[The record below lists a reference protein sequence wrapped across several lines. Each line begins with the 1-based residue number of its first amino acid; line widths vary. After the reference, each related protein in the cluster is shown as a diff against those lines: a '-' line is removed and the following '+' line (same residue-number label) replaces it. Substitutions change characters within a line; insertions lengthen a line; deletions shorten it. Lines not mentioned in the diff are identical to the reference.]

1 MDNVLT
7 PELQALQTRL
17 RHFADTAIAP
27 VAHELHLRGEQIP
40 DEVLEGIVNQG
51 VFGLPLRKEIGG
63 SGMGA
68 MGMVVATEELGRAWF
83 AAGALPARNWMAA
96 LMLDKFGT
104 DEQKRR
110 WLPGVVSGRL
120 QCAHSATEPGAGSD
134 AANIQVRADRHG
146 DAYRINGLKRWC
158 THANRA
164 DLILTFCRTGDGQ
177 SKHAGISVLVV
188 EKPRSEDFLPPSLT
202 AQRIG
207 TIGYHGMKTYELTF
221 KNHDVPVAN
230 LLGGEEGKGFRQL
243 MACYE
248 LVRLQFAFRCIGL
261 AQAAFEAS
269 IDYAK
274 TRRQFGQPIS
284 QFQLIRAKLANMA
297 TQVETA
303 RQLGY
308 AVAARYDAGGRL
320 DLEAGMAK
328 LFASEMAQRVCQ
340 DAMQIHG
347 GNSMALD
354 FAVNRYWRDSSLCT
368 VGEGT
373 SEIQQEIIARRIL
386 GER

>member
-1 MDNVLT
+1 MTVLT
-7 PELQALQTRL
+7 PELQALQQRL
-17 RHFADTAIAP
+17 RRLAEAQISP
-27 VAHELHLRGEQIP
+27 SAHELHLRGEQIP
-40 DEVLEGIVNQG
+40 DAVLEGIVAEG
-51 VFGLPLRKEIGG
+51 VFRVPFRPEIGG
-63 SGMGA
+63 LGLGA
-68 MGMVVATEELGRAWF
+68 MGMVIATEELGRAWF

-104 DEQKRR
+104 ADQKRR
-110 WLPGVVSGRL
+110 WLPGVISGRL
-120 QCAHSATEPGAGSD
+120 QCAHSATEPDAGSD
-134 AANIQVRADRHG
+134 AANIQVRATRQG
-146 DAYRINGLKRWC
+146 DGWRIDGLKRWC

-164 DLILTFCRTGDGQ
+164 DLILTFCRTGDGG
-177 SKHAGISVLVV
+177 SKHDGISLLVV
-188 EKPRSEDFLPPSLT
+188 EKPRGEDFLPPTLT
-202 AQRIG
+202 AQRIE
-207 TIGYHGMKTYELTF
+207 TIGYHGMKTYALTF
-221 KNHDVPVAN
+221 KEHVVPAAN

-248 LVRLQFAFRCIGL
+248 MVRLQFAFRCIGL

-269 IDYAK
+269 VDYAK
-274 TRRQFGQPIS
+274 TRIQFGKPIG
-284 QFQLIRAKLANMA
+284 QFQLIRAKLADMA

-308 AVAARYDAGGRL
+308 AVASKYDAGGRL

-340 DAMQIHG
+340 EAMQVHG

-354 FAVNRYWRDSSLCT
+354 FPVNRFWRDSSLCT

-373 SEIQQEIIARRIL
+373 SEIQREIIARRIL

>member
-1 MDNVLT
+1 MTAVT
-7 PELQALQTRL
+7 PELQALKARL
-17 RHFADTAIAP
+17 RQFAETRIVP
-27 VAHELHLRGEQIP
+27 IAHELHLRGEEIP
-40 DEVLEGIVNQG
+40 DEVLEGIVEQG
-51 VFGLPLRKEIGG
+51 VFQVPFRQAIGG
-63 SGMGA
+63 SDLGA
-68 MGMVVATEELGRAWF
+68 MGMCIATEELGRAWF

-104 DEQKRR
+104 PEQKER
-110 WLPGVVSGRL
+110 WLPGVISGRL
-120 QCAHSATEPGAGSD
+120 QCAHSATEPEAGSD
-134 AANIQVRADRHG
+134 AANIQVRATRHG
-146 DAYRINGLKRWC
+146 NTYRIDGLKRWC

-164 DLILTFCRTGDGQ
+164 DLILTFCRTGEGA
-177 SKHAGISVLVV
+177 SKHEGISLLVV
-188 EKPRSEDFLPPSLT
+188 EKPRGEGFVAPSLT
-202 AQRIG
+202 AKRIQ
-207 TIGYHGMKTYELTF
+207 TIGYHGMKTYELSF
-221 KNHDVPVAN
+221 SDHVVPAAN

-261 AQAAFEAS
+261 AQAAFEAA

-274 TRRQFGQPIS
+274 TRKQFGKPIG
-284 QFQLIRAKLANMA
+284 QFQLIRAKLADMA

-308 AVAARYDAGGRL
+308 AVASKYDAGGRL

-340 DAMQIHG
+340 DAMQVHG

-354 FAVNRYWRDSSLCT
+354 FPVNRFWRDSSLCT

-373 SEIQQEIIARRIL
+373 SEIQREIIARRIL

>member
-40 DEVLEGIVNQG
+40 DDVLEGIVNQG

-164 DLILTFCRTGDGQ
+164 DLILTFCRTRDGQ

-202 AQRIG
+202 AERIG

-221 KNHDVPVAN
+221 TNHDVPVAN

-354 FAVNRYWRDSSLCT
+354 FAVSRYWRDASLCT

>member
-17 RHFADTAIAP
+17 RHFAQTAIAP

-40 DEVLEGIVNQG
+40 DDVLEGIVNQG

-63 SGMGA
+63 SGLGA

-96 LMLDKFGT
+96 LMLDQFGT

-146 DAYRINGLKRWC
+146 DAFRINGLKRWC

-164 DLILTFCRTGDGQ
+164 DLILTFCRTGDAQ

-202 AQRIG
+202 AERIE

-221 KNHDVPVAN
+221 RDHEVPAAN

-248 LVRLQFAFRCIGL
+248 LVRLQFAFRCVGL
-261 AQAAFEAS
+261 AQAALEAS

-274 TRRQFGQPIS
+274 TRRQFGQPIA

-354 FAVNRYWRDSSLCT
+354 FPVNRYWRDASLCT

>member
-1 MDNVLT
+1 MDTALT

-17 RHFADTAIAP
+17 RRFAESAIAP
-27 VAHELHLRGEQIP
+27 VAQELHLRGEQIP

-51 VFGLPLRKEIGG
+51 VFTLPLRKEIGG
-63 SGMGA
+63 SAMGA
-68 MGMVVATEELGRAWF
+68 MGMVIATEELGRAWF

-104 DEQKRR
+104 EDQKRR

-134 AANIQVRADRHG
+134 AANIQVRATRHG
-146 DAYRINGLKRWC
+146 DTYRIDGLKRWC

-164 DLILTFCRTGDGQ
+164 DLILTFCRTGDGA
-177 SKHAGISVLVV
+177 SKHEGISVLVV
-188 EKPRSEDFLPPSLT
+188 EKPRGDDFMPPTLT
-202 AQRIG
+202 AQRIE

-221 KNHDVPVAN
+221 KDHEVPVDN
-230 LLGGEEGKGFRQL
+230 LLGAEEGKGFRQL

-269 IDYAK
+269 VNYAK
-274 TRRQFGQPIS
+274 TRKQFGKPIS

-340 DAMQIHG
+340 DAMQVHG

-354 FAVNRYWRDSSLCT
+354 FPVNRFWRDSSLCT

>member
-1 MDNVLT
+1 METTLSS
-7 PELQALQTRL
+7 ELHALQLRL
-17 RHFADTAIAP
+17 RRFAEDKIAP
-27 VAHELHLRGEQIP
+27 VAQALHLRGEQIP
-40 DEVLEGIVNQG
+40 DDVLEGIVEQG
-51 VFGLPLRKEIGG
+51 VFTLPLRKEIGG

-68 MGMVVATEELGRAWF
+68 RGMVIATEELGRAWF

-104 DEQKRR
+104 DDQKRR

-134 AANIQVRADRHG
+134 AANIQVRATRNG
-146 DAYRINGLKRWC
+146 DMYRIDGLKRWC

-164 DLILTFCRTGDGQ
+164 DLILTFCRTGEGA
-177 SKHAGISVLVV
+177 SKHDGISVLVV
-188 EKPRSEDFLPPSLT
+188 EKPRGEDFVPPSLT
-202 AQRIG
+202 AQRIE

-230 LLGGEEGKGFRQL
+230 LLGGHEGKGFRQL

-269 IDYAK
+269 VDYAK
-274 TRRQFGQPIS
+274 TRKQFGKPIS
-284 QFQLIRAKLANMA
+284 QFQLIRAKLADMA

-303 RQLGY
+303 RQMGY
-308 AVAARYDAGGRL
+308 AVAAKYDAGGRL

-328 LFASEMAQRVCQ
+328 LFSSEMAQRVCQ
-340 DAMQIHG
+340 DAMQVHG
-347 GNSMALD
+347 GNSMCLD
-354 FAVNRYWRDSSLCT
+354 LPVNRFWRDSSLCT

-373 SEIQQEIIARRIL
+373 SEIQREIIARRIL

>member
-1 MDNVLT
+1 MTILST
-7 PELQALQTRL
+7 ELQRLQQRL
-17 RHFADTAIAP
+17 RHFANERIAP
-27 VAHELHLRGEQIP
+27 IAHELHLRGEQIP
-40 DEVLEGIVNQG
+40 DNVLEGMVEQD
-51 VFGLPLRKEIGG
+51 VFTLPFSPEIGG
-63 SGMGA
+63 AGLGA
-68 MGMVVATEELGRAWF
+68 MGMVIATEELGRAWF

-104 DEQKRR
+104 DDQKRR

-134 AANIQVRADRHG
+134 AANIQVRATRMGND
-146 DAYRINGLKRWC
+146 YRIDGLKRWC

-164 DLILTFCRTGDGQ
+164 DLILVFCRTGDAEK
-177 SKHAGISVLVV
+177 KHEGISLLVV
-188 EKPRSEDFLPPSLT
+188 EKPRGEDFVAPSLT
-202 AQRIG
+202 ARRIE

-221 KNHDVPVAN
+221 NHHVVPAAN
-230 LLGGEEGKGFRQL
+230 LLGGEEGRGFRQL
-243 MACYE
+243 MGCYE
-248 LVRLQFAFRCIGL
+248 MVRLQFAFRCIGL

-274 TRRQFGQPIS
+274 TRMQFGKPIS
-284 QFQLIRAKLANMA
+284 QFQLIRAKLADMA

-308 AVAARYDAGGRL
+308 AVASKYDAGGRL

-340 DAMQIHG
+340 EAMQVHG
-347 GNSMALD
+347 GNSMDLS
-354 FAVNRYWRDSSLCT
+354 FPVNRFWRDSSLCT

-373 SEIQQEIIARRIL
+373 SEIQREVIARRIL
-386 GER
+386 GERG

>member
-7 PELQALQTRL
+7 PELEALQTRL

-40 DEVLEGIVNQG
+40 DDVLEGIVNQG

-104 DEQKRR
+104 YEQKRR

-146 DAYRINGLKRWC
+146 DAYRISGLKRWC

-202 AQRIG
+202 AERIG

-221 KNHDVPVAN
+221 TNHDVPVAN

-354 FAVNRYWRDSSLCT
+354 FAVNRYWRDASLCA

>member
-1 MDNVLT
+1 MTALT
-7 PELQALQTRL
+7 PEHLALQQRL
-17 RHFADTAIAP
+17 RHFANTQIAP
-27 VAHELHLRGEQIP
+27 IAHELHLRGEQIP
-40 DEVLEGIVNQG
+40 DAVLDGIVKED
-51 VFGLPLRKEIGG
+51 VFRVPFSQAIGG
-63 SGMGA
+63 LGLGA
-68 MGMVVATEELGRAWF
+68 MGLVIATEELGRAWF

-110 WLPGVVSGRL
+110 WLPGVITGQL

-134 AANIQVRADRHG
+134 AANIQVRATRQG
-146 DAYRINGLKRWC
+146 DGWRIDGLKRWC

-164 DLILTFCRTGDGQ
+164 DLILTFCRTSDGA

-188 EKPRSEDFLPPSLT
+188 EKPRSHDFLPPTLT
-202 AQRIG
+202 GKRID
-207 TIGYHGMKTYELTF
+207 TIGYHGMNTYELTF
-221 KNHDVPVAN
+221 NEHVVPATN

-261 AQAAFEAS
+261 AQAAFDAS
-269 IDYAK
+269 VDYAK
-274 TRRQFGQPIS
+274 TRKQFGKPIG
-284 QFQLIRAKLANMA
+284 QFQLIRAKLADMA

-308 AVAARYDAGGRL
+308 AVAAKYDAGGRL

-340 DAMQIHG
+340 EAMQVHG

-354 FAVNRYWRDSSLCT
+354 FPVNRFWRDSSLCT

-373 SEIQQEIIARRIL
+373 SEIQREIIARRIL